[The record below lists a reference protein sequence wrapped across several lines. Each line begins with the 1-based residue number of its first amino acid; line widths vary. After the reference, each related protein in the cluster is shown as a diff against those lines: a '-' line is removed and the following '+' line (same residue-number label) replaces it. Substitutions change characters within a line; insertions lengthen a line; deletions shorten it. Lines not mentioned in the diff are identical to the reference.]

1 MTLLRATALYL
12 ALSAVFLEVKVLS
25 VPQSPTGPSVSD
37 LIAYYYPMLS
47 YAFAQ
52 MRAGAL
58 PLWNP
63 RQLAGVPLLASP
75 IVGFLYPLYVTFL
88 FLPAATAISVDL
100 VLHLAIAGVTMHLLC
115 RALGMRHAAA
125 FLAAIVFAFQ
135 GGMMIKLHYPSYLAS
150 VAWMPAIFLLTHRVL
165 EHPDP
170 GRCALLAAT
179 FGVSLLGGH
188 GLQFAYFTAWTLV
201 PLVVHD
207 VVRRWRHAGARA
219 ALGATAALACAV
231 GLGIALAAVRLVPA
245 AELARES
252 WRPPGSLPIEVSA
265 SMSADPGIFLRNLVS
280 AEPSPHPQLGLAYSG
295 VLREGY
301 VGIVPLA
308 LALAGV
314 VLWRARGMALA
325 VAIIGAGSVLYAF
338 GPNTFVYPILYR
350 LPGGSWFRGPDR
362 ALVVFGF
369 AVAILCGAAL
379 DEIARRPRAWLPALG
394 ALVIV
399 AAGALATVRGT
410 GAWLAVLYCGI
421 AAVLVG
427 WPARALRGHRAQS
440 AVALAIA
447 GLVLVDLWRGTPVH
461 GALPSQLGTYFARL
475 DPFVRDIRGAQG
487 FDRTYIWAS
496 FRADEPLY
504 FFSDVAKAGQVH
516 GLWLPTDYEGL
527 GSARI
532 EHYLR
537 FQAPGSFLEGWPI
550 DPFGYAPLHLAPSNA
565 RLASLL
571 GIRFFLIQDG
581 DKERY
586 LDPSLDVEHAW
597 RLVRREAGVSL
608 YEDPNA
614 VPRAFVAPSIV
625 TIEEP
630 DRLLDRLSVVDPLQV
645 ALVEQR
651 VAVPS
656 GADGAAGPS
665 QARISEYLPGRV
677 VIDVSGPRGGLLVLT
692 DQYYPG
698 WQARV
703 DGALAPIVRADY
715 LFRGVPVPPGEHRV
729 EFVYRPA
736 SFRTGASISSLALA
750 TILVLALVSLRR
762 RGVRRARR
770 R

>member
-1 MTLLRATALYL
+1 MTLLRAAALYL
-12 ALSAVFLEVKVLS
+12 VLGAVFLEVKVLS
-25 VPQSPTGPSVSD
+25 VAQSPTGPSVSD
-37 LIAYYYPMLS
+37 LVAYYYPMLR
-47 YAFAQ
+47 YGFDQ

-63 RQLAGVPLLASP
+63 HQLAGVPLLASP

-88 FLPAATAISVDL
+88 FLPPATAITVDI

-115 RALGMRHAAA
+115 RALGMRAPAALVA
-125 FLAAIVFAFQ
+125 GIVFAFQ

-150 VAWMPAIFLLTHRVL
+150 VAWMPAIFLLTHRIL
-165 EHPDP
+165 ERPTP
-170 GRCALLAAT
+170 RRCALLAAT

-201 PLVVHD
+201 PLVAYG
-207 VVRRWRHAGARA
+207 VVRRWRHAGARV
-219 ALGATAALACAV
+219 ALRATAVLACAF
-231 GLGIALAAVRLVPA
+231 GLGVALAAVRLVPA

-265 SMSADPGIFLRNLVS
+265 SMSADPSIFLRNLVS
-280 AEPSPHPQLGLAYSG
+280 AEPSPHPQLGLAYPG

-325 VAIIGAGSVLYAF
+325 IAGIGAGSVLYAF
-338 GPNTFVYPILYR
+338 GPHAFVYPILYH

-369 AVAILCGAAL
+369 AVAVLCGAGL
-379 DEIARRPRAWLPALG
+379 DEIGRRSSAWRPALG
-394 ALVIV
+394 ALAIV
-399 AAGALATVRGT
+399 AIGALAAARGT
-410 GAWLAVLYCGI
+410 GAWLAVLYCAV
-421 AAVLVG
+421 AAALVG
-427 WPARALRGHRAQS
+427 WPARALRGHRARS
-440 AVALAIA
+440 ALALAIA
-447 GLVLVDLWRGTPVH
+447 ALVLVDLWRGTPVH

-475 DPFVRDIRGAQG
+475 DPFVREVLGAQG
-487 FDRTYIWAS
+487 LERTYIWAS
-496 FRADEPLY
+496 FRPDDPLY

-527 GSARI
+527 ASARI
-532 EHYLR
+532 ERYLR
-537 FQAPGSFLEGWPI
+537 FQAPGAFLEGWPI
-550 DPFGYAPLHLAPSNA
+550 DPFGYVPLHLAPSNV

-571 GIRFFLIQDG
+571 GIRFFLIQDS

-586 LDPSLDVEHAW
+586 LDPSLDVERAW

-608 YEDPNA
+608 YEDPHA

-630 DRLLDRLSVVDPLQV
+630 DRLLDRLSAIDPLQV
-645 ALVEQR
+645 ALVEQP
-651 VAVPS
+651 VAVPPAA
-656 GADGAAGPS
+656 GGTAGPS
-665 QARISEYLPGRV
+665 QARISEYRPGRV
-677 VIDVSGPRGGLLVLT
+677 VVETSGPPGLLVLT

-698 WQARV
+698 WQATV
-703 DGALAPIVRADY
+703 DGEPAPILRADY
-715 LFRGVPVPPGEHRV
+715 LFRGVPVPAGDHRV
-729 EFVYRPA
+729 EFAYRPA
-736 SFRTGASISSLALA
+736 TFRTGATISSLALA
-750 TILVLALVSLRR
+750 AILAVSLASLRR
-762 RGVRRARR
+762 PGVRRARR